1 MLLNQIRALLYGINL
16 DMQSTAAR
24 SIPKYAIQIQK
35 WEIVYL
41 YLRVV
46 LLGPWSSFNDPQ
58 AAWANSGSIITFPG
72 RNKGKRGQGTWLR
85 ESEEHSLLSNSPPG
99 IQTTSLLTGNKLH
112 SPSDMRK
119 SEKGI
124 SFSFFFCCMACAILV
139 PWPGV
144 KPLQR
149 KCSLNHGTTRKVLRN
164 AFKNIPQGLAWGSHG

>member
-24 SIPKYAIQIQK
+24 NIPKYAIQIQK

-124 SFSFFFCCMACAILV
+124 SFSFFFLLHGMCYLSSLTRSQTPAAEV
-139 PWPGV
+139 QSQPRDY
-144 KPLQR
+144 QESSE
-149 KCSLNHGTTRKVLRN
+149 KC
-164 AFKNIPQGLAWGSHG
+164 I